1 MIPFRKR
8 RWRWM
13 LVTLVV
19 SLFEILGGW
28 SLDLLTQLA
37 GWGLG

>member
-1 MIPFRKR
+1 MIPLRKR
-8 RWRWM
+8 RWL
-13 LVTLVV
+13 LVTLLV
-19 SLFEILGGW
+19 SLLEILGGW

>member
-1 MIPFRKR
+1 MIPLRKR
-8 RWRWM
+8 RWL
-13 LVTLVV
+13 LVTLLF

-28 SLDLLTQLA
+28 SLDLLTQVA